1 MIHIL
6 LLVFGI
12 FLIGINLNAVRKEDK
27 SFLAAFKNKEENIT
41 DVNIEIMGIRK
52 DLAESILD
60 LQHEIDELRQ
70 ELNDIRANK
79 EEKSLKYYEDNDDI
93 INDNTKDVIS
103 DINYSNMKNNTDN
116 NLNKND
122 KVIQIKQLIQQGK
135 TDDEICNILIIGKGE
150 VLLIRGLYKE

>member
-27 SFLAAFKNKEENIT
+27 SFLSAFKNKEENIT

-135 TDDEICNILIIGKGE
+135 TDDEICNILSIGKGE